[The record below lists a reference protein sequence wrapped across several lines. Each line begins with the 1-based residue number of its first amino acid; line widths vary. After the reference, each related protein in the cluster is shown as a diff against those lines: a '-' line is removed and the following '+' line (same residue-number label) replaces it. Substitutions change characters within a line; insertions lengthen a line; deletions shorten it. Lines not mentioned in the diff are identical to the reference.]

1 MGLNEYLD
9 SLKGKRVAVIGI
21 GVSNTPLI
29 ELLLGYGISVTAC
42 DKKERGAFGDLADRL
57 EKWGCRLQLG
67 ETYLQGL
74 DQDVIFRSPGIRPDI
89 PEFLAAAQRGSTITS
104 EMEVFFDVCPCHTIG
119 VTGSDGKTTTTTIIA
134 ELLKAAGK
142 TVYVGGNIGHPLLS
156 EVTKMKNGDYA
167 VLELSSFQLLT
178 MEKSPEIAVV
188 TNLAPNHLNVHKGME
203 EYVRA
208 KANIFLHQNV
218 AQKVIL
224 NYDNDLTRA
233 FADQAPGK
241 VVFFSRKDPQHGDV
255 VLRDDVITV
264 KEGASARA
272 VLPVRDIAIPGV
284 HNVENY
290 MAAVAAVDGLVDDEV
305 IRTVAASFAG
315 VEHRIELVREL
326 HGVRYYNDS
335 IASSPTRT
343 IAGLRSFRQKVILIA
358 GGKDKDIPYDALGPE
373 IVEHVKFLVLTGG
386 DVLGSTVPKICTAVL
401 NAPGYHAQDLPVLFV
416 DDFDKAV
423 QAAAAHAQEG
433 DVVLLSPASTS
444 FDKFANFMERGN
456 RFKAIVNHLE

>member
-89 PEFLAAAQRGSTITS
+89 PEFLEAAQRGSTITS

-156 EVTKMKNGDYA
+156 EVTKMKSGDYA

-290 MAAVAAVDGLVDDEV
+290 MAAVAAVDGLADDEV
-305 IRTVAASFAG
+305 IRAVAASFAG
-315 VEHRIELVREL
+315 VEHRIELVRERR
-326 HGVRYYNDS
+326 GVRYYNDS

-373 IVEHVKFLVLTGG
+373 IVEHVKFLILTGG
-386 DVLGSTVPKICTAVL
+386 DVLGSTVPKICAAVL
-401 NAPGYHAQDLPVLFV
+401 NAPGYHAQDLPILFV

-423 QAAAAHAQEG
+423 QTAAAHAREG